1 MFFIEFNQTSNKEAK
16 LTLVT
21 SVLLVFLLF
30 FFADY
35 VLADHDTSGRK
46 ISTRAA
52 CGEEHSKVVS
62 EKPVHT

>member
-1 MFFIEFNQTSNKEAK
+1 MFLEFNQTGNTEAK
-16 LTLVT
+16 LTLLI

-30 FFADY
+30 LFADY

-52 CGEEHSKVVS
+52 CGGE
-62 EKPVHT
+62 